1 MRTRSP
7 IRDRKKRALSIAIGN
22 HRHMSIPADRAD
34 EPEPFPRD
42 QPTAGGQHKE
52 TVSKPQKALARSRTG
67 YAWTGLVFAAL
78 LGILILVFILQ
89 NLDNAD
95 MKLLFWDFTLPLG
108 VLVLLSVITGA
119 LVMALV
125 GGARIVQLR
134 RAARRG

>member
-1 MRTRSP
+1 M
-7 IRDRKKRALSIAIGN
+7 RALSIAIGN

-42 QPTAGGQHKE
+42 QPTTGGRHKE

-67 YAWTGLVFAAL
+67 YAWTGLIVAAL

-95 MKLLFWDFTLPLG
+95 MKLLFWDFSLPLG

-125 GGARIVQLR
+125 GGTRIVQLR